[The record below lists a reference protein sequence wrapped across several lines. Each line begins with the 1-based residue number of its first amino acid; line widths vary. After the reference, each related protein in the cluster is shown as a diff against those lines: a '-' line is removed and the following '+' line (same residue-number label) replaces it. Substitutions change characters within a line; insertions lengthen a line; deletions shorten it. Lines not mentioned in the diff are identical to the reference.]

1 MARKVKPIKVKKM
14 MVRDI
19 PPGEFFSMNGTRY
32 IMINPYNNYHE
43 FASDVLAIINNEC
56 QKTMILGDGIA
67 FVRAVVEPRKRET
80 F

>member
-1 MARKVKPIKVKKM
+1 
-14 MVRDI
+14 
-19 PPGEFFSMNGTRY
+19 
-32 IMINPYNNYHE
+32 MINPYNNYHE

>member
-1 MARKVKPIKVKKM
+1 MAKVKPIKVKKM

-19 PPGEFFSMNGTRY
+19 PPGEFFSLNGTRY

-56 QKTMILGDGIA
+56 QKTMILGDSIA
-67 FVRAVVEPRKRET
+67 LARAVVKVRKKGS